1 MADQANGLVL
11 LRLQAQPTSHPTED
25 GEMLWR
31 CLVCSERLES
41 GVSSREV
48 GSSSLR
54 LPVSR
59 TLSPVTAV
67 DSGRAWLRPQRN
79 LAVRMPCED
88 ALIGSHNLAWAWDA

>member
-11 LRLQAQPTSHPTED
+11 LRLQVQLTSHP

-59 TLSPVTAV
+59 TLLPVTSV
-67 DSGRAWLRPQRN
+67 ILGELGFDLRGIWQFVCR
-79 LAVRMPCED
+79 VRMR
-88 ALIGSHNLAWAWDA
+88 